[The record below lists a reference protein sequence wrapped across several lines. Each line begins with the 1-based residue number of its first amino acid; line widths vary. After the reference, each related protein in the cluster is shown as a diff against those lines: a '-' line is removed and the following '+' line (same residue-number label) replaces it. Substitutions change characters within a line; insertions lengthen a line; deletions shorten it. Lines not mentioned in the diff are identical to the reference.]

1 MKMHIGLIIV
11 MMSIG
16 ANACAGS
23 SVMTAFNVESSL
35 VLHRQDNN
43 FGQAY
48 ILNDSSVFVAKQ
60 GDVGAIV
67 SASLFFNGAID
78 RKALVNRML
87 WMLEATNAP
96 SEFRNW
102 AKKTL
107 PENWLLEKASFVL
120 PLRSE
125 KYGMHEFTYS
135 NTGHNQ
141 LYILT
146 YRRPTT
152 R

>member
-1 MKMHIGLIIV
+1 MKIYIGLI
-11 MMSIG
+11 MLMAIG

-23 SVMTAFNVESSL
+23 SVITAFNVEPARI
-35 VLHRQDNN
+35 LHRQDND
-43 FGQAY
+43 FGKTY
-48 ILNDSSVFVAKQ
+48 VLNDSAVFVAKQ
-60 GDVGAIV
+60 GNVDPIV
-67 SASLFFNGAID
+67 SASLFFNGTSD
-78 RKALVNRML
+78 RNALVNRML
-87 WMLEATNAP
+87 WILEATNAP

-107 PENWLLEKASFVL
+107 PEHWLLEKDSFVL

-125 KYGMHEFTYS
+125 KYGIHEFTYS

-146 YRRPTT
+146 YRRFVA

>member
-1 MKMHIGLIIV
+1 MKMYIGLIV

-23 SVMTAFNVESSL
+23 SVMTAFSVEPAQI
-35 VLHRQDNN
+35 LHRQDNN
-43 FGQAY
+43 FGQTY
-48 ILNDSSVFVAKQ
+48 VLNDSSVFVAKE
-60 GDVGAIV
+60 GGVGAIV

-78 RKALVNRML
+78 KKALVNRML
-87 WMLEATNAP
+87 WMLGATNAP
-96 SEFRNW
+96 PEFRDW

-107 PENWLLEKASFVL
+107 PDNWRLEKDSFVL

-125 KYGMHEFTYS
+125 KYGTHEFTYA

-146 YRRPTT
+146 YRRLALG

>member
-1 MKMHIGLIIV
+1 MKMYFGLIM

-23 SVMTAFNVESSL
+23 SVVTAFNVEPAQI
-35 VLHRQDNN
+35 LHRQDNN
-43 FGQAY
+43 FGQTY
-48 ILNDSSVFVAKQ
+48 VLNDSSVFVAKE
-60 GDVGAIV
+60 GGAGTIV
-67 SASLFFNGAID
+67 SASLFFNGAVD
-78 RKALVNRML
+78 KKALVNKML
-87 WMLEATNAP
+87 WMLGATNAAP
-96 SEFRNW
+96 EFRDW

-107 PENWLLEKASFVL
+107 PGNWRLDKDSFVL

-125 KYGMHEFTYS
+125 KYGTHEFTYA

-146 YRRPTT
+146 YRRLALG